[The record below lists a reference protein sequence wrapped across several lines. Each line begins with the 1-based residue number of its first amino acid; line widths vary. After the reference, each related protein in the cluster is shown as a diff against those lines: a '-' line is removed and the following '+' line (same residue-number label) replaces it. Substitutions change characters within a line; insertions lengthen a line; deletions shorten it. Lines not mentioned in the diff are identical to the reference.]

1 MEEKRRAKLAHQ
13 TAAEK
18 KMKQKAFR
26 QEIRSAL
33 GFDKL
38 KFKGAYAT
46 LD

>member
-1 MEEKRRAKLAHQ
+1 MELKARKRAEHQ
-13 TAAEK
+13 NAAEK